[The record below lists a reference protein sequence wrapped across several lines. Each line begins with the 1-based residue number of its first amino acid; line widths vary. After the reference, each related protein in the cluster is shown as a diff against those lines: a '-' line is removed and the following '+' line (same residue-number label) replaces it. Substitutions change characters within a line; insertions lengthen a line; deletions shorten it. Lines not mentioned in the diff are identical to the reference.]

1 MGQFHGP
8 IRGLSP
14 SGSFS
19 SGRCLS
25 ETDNRRRWR
34 PAVAAW
40 RRTPGE
46 SVTKQSRIRK
56 QQTRQAAFD
65 RVNSRAWVPMDDT
78 HTMFVSAGRLR
89 L

>member
-1 MGQFHGP
+1 MARFAASVQAAPFLP
-8 IRGLSP
+8 AVV
-14 SGSFS
+14 
-19 SGRCLS
+19 S